1 MKEWENPSIKWK
13 LRIKKLIY
21 MLCFE
26 FLCLID
32 QRIKTGSGLD
42 GVVESF
48 RDMSYI
54 VIAILVLS
62 HYQLQDFRKYWF
74 LYVEWVIFSIIG
86 GILFVWKGEAVAMFP
101 SNRIVLAVNLLLWG
115 IAIIQTLVRI
125 IAEKRRLDF
134 IHKPFACIW
143 LLMMADMCILRGD
156 IYWPEAY
163 LIAYGTFYLTDYS
176 EEERELLFQGMLN
189 GILLG
194 FFLMQG
200 WCFVFRP
207 YDIIRY
213 SGVYSNS
220 NHNVVF
226 YLIVLVAIFTK
237 LLYAYRSHD
246 SEEKA
251 SKIGR
256 IFLRVS
262 VRIWYWFLA
271 GAVLDFIV
279 LTIGRTGSLDA
290 VESRG
295 AAVVSVWPR
304 HAEEWRDD
312 HIVLLPDVSGGL

>member
-1 MKEWENPSIKWK
+1 
-13 LRIKKLIY
+13 

-101 SNRIVLAVNLLLWG
+101 SNRMVLAVNLLLWG

-143 LLMMADMCILRGD
+143 LLMMADMFHTKNPDFIRVLN
-156 IYWPEAY
+156 
-163 LIAYGTFYLTDYS
+163 LT
-176 EEERELLFQGMLN
+176 G
-189 GILLG
+189 
-194 FFLMQG
+194 
-200 WCFVFRP
+200 RP
-207 YDIIRY
+207 R
-213 SGVYSNS
+213 N
-220 NHNVVF
+220 
-226 YLIVLVAIFTK
+226 A
-237 LLYAYRSHD
+237 
-246 SEEKA
+246 
-251 SKIGR
+251 
-256 IFLRVS
+256 
-262 VRIWYWFLA
+262 FLA
-271 GAVLDFIV
+271 AKPVFWHYTGKYYVLQDRLLAENFQDEEAIHMA
-279 LTIGRTGSLDA
+279 T
-290 VESRG
+290 VEAENL
-295 AAVVSVWPR
+295 AAFLKDKTVT
-304 HAEEWRDD
+304 EK
-312 HIVLLPDVSGGL
+312 